1 MEIESLTKQHVGR
14 IVRVRQRQYLVDDV
28 APGMT
33 ATTTIAQLSCVD
45 PDHLG
50 RPLEVIWERE
60 LDAEIPTTESWGLL
74 GGRGFDPPDRFS
86 AYYHTLR
93 WNRVTASRTDLL
105 QAPFRAGIGI
115 AHYQLEPLRMALG
128 MPRVNLFIADGVGLG
143 KTIEAG
149 LIARELLLRR
159 KVSDIVVCCPPSMV
173 LQWREEMESRFGLL
187 FQVVDRAYVHRI
199 RKERGYN
206 VNPWATHNRFIIS
219 HNLIKDEEYAS
230 DLRTWLGR
238 DLVRPRSLLILDEA
252 HHAAPAAAGAYAI
265 TSRFTRTVEEFAAK
279 FEHKLFL
286 SATPHN
292 GHSNSFR
299 ALMAI
304 LDPQRFCRG
313 VPVSRKLRDQ
323 VLIYRLKDDLREIGV
338 PGFPIRQVLPVPIS
352 APVKGTPELE
362 LAAKLQA
369 YCALR
374 EDRLAA
380 EPVKVRNASAFLR
393 SGLQQRLL
401 SSTEAFWR
409 TLAKHDRTIQEARKA
424 RRSSRA
430 IDEFDLDEPAL
441 SAIGGGLDPDEEFEA
456 DPDSITPDQEDPATV
471 EADRQTERATL
482 ATLGDTDHPNFAR
495 EQALLADML
504 SVADRARH
512 HPDEKLKKLF
522 EYIDREMVEARPNA
536 RWNEHRII
544 VFTEYDDTLAYVRRH
559 LEAHVRATDRG
570 EDRLEIYH
578 GRTSLEE
585 RQEIKEA
592 FNADPAVNPV
602 RILLATDA
610 AREGLNLQ
618 KFCFNLFHFDIPW
631 NPARLEQRNGRID
644 RKLQPSP
651 TVFCRYF
658 LYENR
663 EEDTI
668 LRRIVEKTETI
679 YRELGGFS
687 TVLDQGLIQSLRRRG
702 IDRARVAETTRMFDF
717 SDSEDQTRASLV
729 VAEVSG
735 DEDEE
740 EQPAREDHRE
750 RIDKARR
757 EKLRK
762 SVERLR
768 TIFEESKRWL
778 DFRDAQFRA
787 ALDCSLR
794 LMEIEGGLT
803 PEPLER
809 PTARRYEFPTAS
821 LERNPSWRETLDSLR
836 APRRKGEDFGAW
848 SARCPIR
855 PIVFEDPGVT
865 AIGESDEGSRVEPVH
880 MHLEHRI
887 SQRLL
892 GRLQS
897 QGFVHNDLSRACLA
911 QTAGSIPLVYL
922 IARLCLYGDHA
933 ARLHEDV
940 IAVCAEWTR
949 PEIREGSLAPIDPKR
964 MNEVEYL
971 RRLDE
976 ALLGGQTS
984 QIAQS
989 VQSELLAASRRDIDE
1004 LKGHLETKAE
1014 GLEAKVRKE
1023 LAAAGENEAKGTRA
1037 LLEDQARQIEKTL
1050 AKWEGQEAAE
1060 RAKLEARRA
1069 KLGPTLFETE
1079 RDAAPLQDERARRER
1094 SLERRAMEKRKADI
1108 PREIEEE
1115 PDRIRRRFEVQTVRL
1130 EPVGIVYLWPGM
1142 G

>member
-1 MEIESLTKQHVGR
+1 MGSESLSPEHIGR
-14 IVRVRQRQYLVDDV
+14 IVRVRQRQFLVDDV
-28 APGMT
+28 LPGKST
-33 ATTTIAQLSCVD
+33 SSTIARLSCVD

-50 RPLEVIWERE
+50 RPLEVIWEQE
-60 LDAEIPTTESWGLL
+60 LDAQIPEAETWGLL

-93 WNRVTASRTDLL
+93 WNRVTASRVDLL

-115 AHYQLEPLRMALG
+115 EHYQLEPLRMALG

-159 KVSDIVVCCPPSMV
+159 KVSDIVVCCPPSML
-173 LQWREEMESRFGLL
+173 LQWREEMEGRFGLL
-187 FQVVDRAYVHRI
+187 FQVVDRAYVHKI

-219 HNLIKDEEYAS
+219 HNLIKEEEYAS
-230 DLRTWLGR
+230 DLRNWLGR
-238 DLVRPRSLLILDEA
+238 ELVRPRSLLILDEA

-265 TSRFTRTVEEFAAK
+265 TSQFTRTVEEFAAK

-313 VPVSRKLRDQ
+313 VPVGKRARDQ

-338 PGFPIRQVLPVPIS
+338 EGFPRREVLPVPIS

-362 LAAKLQA
+362 LAAKLEM
-369 YCALR
+369 YCGLR

-380 EPVKVRNASAFLR
+380 QPVKVRNTSAFLR

-409 TLAKHDRTIQEARKA
+409 TLGKHDRTIQEAREEQW
-424 RRSSRA
+424 SRQRV
-430 IDEFDLDEPAL
+430 DEADLDEL
-441 SAIGGGLDPDEEFEA
+441 SLAAIGDGPDADDEVEA
-456 DPDSITPDQEDPATV
+456 DPDQDDPAAV
-471 EADRQTERATL
+471 EADRRTEKATL

-495 EQALLADML
+495 EMTLLADML
-504 SVADRARH
+504 SLAERARH
-512 HPDEKLKKLF
+512 QPDEKLRKLF
-522 EYIDREMVEARPNA
+522 EYIDRTMVEPRPDA
-536 RWNEHRII
+536 HWNEHRII

-559 LEAHVRATDRG
+559 LEAHIRATDRA
-570 EDRLEIYH
+570 EERLEVYR
-578 GRTSLEE
+578 GGTSLEQ
-585 RQEIKEA
+585 RQQIKEA
-592 FNADPAVNPV
+592 FNADPAINPV

-618 KFCFNLFHFDIPW
+618 KYCFNLFHYDIPW

-644 RKLQPSP
+644 RKLQPEP

-663 EEDTI
+663 EEDAI
-668 LRRIVEKTETI
+668 LQRIVEKTETI

-687 TVLDQGLIQSLRRRG
+687 TVLDKGLIQALRRRG
-702 IDRARVAETTRMFDF
+702 IERSRVAETSRMFDF
-717 SDSEDQTRASLV
+717 ADPEDDARAALAL
-729 VAEVSG
+729 AEVSG
-735 DEDEE
+735 DEDGEE
-740 EQPAREDHRE
+740 EPTLPTKEDHRD

-768 TIFEESKRWL
+768 TIFEESRRWL

-794 LMEIEGGLT
+794 LMDIEGGLT

-809 PTARRYEFPTAS
+809 KKARRYEFPTAS
-821 LERNPSWRETLDSLR
+821 LERNPSWRETLNSLR

-848 SARCPIR
+848 YARCPIR
-855 PIVFEDPGVT
+855 SIVFEDPGVAT
-865 AIGESDEGSRVEPVH
+865 SEASESGSRVEPVH

-897 QGFVHNDLSRACLA
+897 QGFVYNDLSRACLA
-911 QTAGSIPLVYL
+911 QTAGSLPLVYL
-922 IARLCLYGDHA
+922 IARLCLHGDHA

-940 IAVCAEWTR
+940 IAVCAEWVR
-949 PEIREGSLAPIDPKR
+949 PELRKGSLSPVDPRR
-964 MNEVEYL
+964 MDEVGSL

-976 ALLGGQTS
+976 AMLAGGTGKIS
-984 QIAQS
+984 E
-989 VQSELLAASRRDIDE
+989 VTRDELLASARRDVDE
-1004 LKGHLETKAE
+1004 LKVHLEKKAAA
-1014 GLEAKVRKE
+1014 LEAKVRKE
-1023 LAAAGENEAKGTRA
+1023 LAAAGEKEAEGTRA
-1037 LLEDQARQIEKTL
+1037 LLEDQARRIEKAL
-1050 AKWEGQEAAE
+1050 AAWDQQETSA
-1060 RAKLEARRA
+1060 RAQAEARRA
-1069 KLGPTLFETE
+1069 RRGPALPGLEIET
-1079 RDAAPLQDERARRER
+1079 APLEDERARRER
-1094 SLERRAMEKRKADI
+1094 AAEKRAMEKRKADI

-1115 PDRIRRRFEVQTVRL
+1115 PDRIRRRYAVQTVRL
-1130 EPVGIVYLWPGM
+1130 EPVGIVYLWPEM